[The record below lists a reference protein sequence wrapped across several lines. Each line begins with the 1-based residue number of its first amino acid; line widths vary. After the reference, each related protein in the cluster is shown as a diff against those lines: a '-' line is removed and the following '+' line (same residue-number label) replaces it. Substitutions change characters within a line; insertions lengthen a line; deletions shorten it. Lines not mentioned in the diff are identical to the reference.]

1 MRRWV
6 IEFRSGSFFQD
17 IEADYGGRVQ
27 SAQRFD
33 NKDEAEAFMN
43 ANQWIYFNGGMA
55 VEQEFP
61 GDDLPLAWSSC
72 GCCPRDARRT

>member
-17 IEADYGGRVQ
+17 IEAEHGGRVQ

-33 NKDEAEAFMN
+33 TKHEAETFMD
-43 ANQWIYFNGGMA
+43 ANKWIHFNGGMA
-55 VEQEFP
+55 VEREFP
-61 GDDLPLAWSSC
+61 GDDLPLAW
-72 GCCPRDARRT
+72 AT

>member
-1 MRRWV
+1 MKRWV

-33 NKDEAEAFMN
+33 SEKEADAFMFE
-43 ANQWIYFNGGMA
+43 NQWILFHGGMP
-55 VEQEFP
+55 VEREFP
-61 GDDLPLAWSSC
+61 DEDLRLAWVS
-72 GCCPRDARRT
+72 G